1 VVVTSPEAVTGA
13 SATDTDRIIARIE
26 RVPVSRFHWRVAGT
40 LGAGTFFDAFDIVAI
55 GVVLTA
61 VSGTFHLNSAQAG
74 WLVSA
79 GFLGQGIGAVGFGLA
94 SARLG
99 RRTVFLTALLLI
111 GCFAAVSVV
120 SWNGFSLGAI
130 RLLQGLGLGAEV
142 PVASALLAELV
153 TGPRRG
159 RVSVLY
165 KLASPLGNL
174 TGSLVAAALLAAA
187 PPSTAW
193 RLLFAVGAAPLL
205 VAVVAAGTLPESPR
219 YLVRRGRYAEAE
231 AIVTAMEASAAGRL
245 APATERTAPA
255 DLGRTRFGELFSAD
269 YARRT
274 RLAWVLWFTGYFVLL
289 GATVW
294 LPSQVVR
301 IGHVSQSRA
310 SLLAGSI
317 VVGAVVL
324 ILVVAALVER
334 DGRRPLLIAGYTVSL
349 LGGLLGTGFWLTG
362 SLHGWLPLYLAGL
375 LLLLG
380 VSAIDPL
387 IYAYTAELFPTRMR
401 SWASLSASAWRAVAA
416 VIAPIVIGQ
425 LLQAGLG
432 IGVVFALFTVVVLIG
447 LTAQAGWGVETKR
460 AQLERIAR

>member
-1 VVVTSPEAVTGA
+1 MTSPEAVTGPSTTEA
-13 SATDTDRIIARIE
+13 DRLIARIE
-26 RVPVSRFHWRVAGT
+26 RVPVSRFHWRVVGT
-40 LGAGTFFDAFDIVAI
+40 LGTGTFFDAFDIVAI

-61 VSGTFHLNSAQAG
+61 VSGTFHLDSAQAG

-79 GFLGQGIGAVGFGLA
+79 GFLGQGIGAVGFGLV
-94 SARLG
+94 SERFG

-111 GCFAAVSVV
+111 GSFAAVSVA
-120 SWNGFSLGAI
+120 SWSGFSLGAI

-174 TGSLVAAALLAAA
+174 TGSLVAAALLAAT

-193 RLLFAVGAAPLL
+193 RLLFAIGAAPLL
-205 VAVVAAGTLPESPR
+205 VAAVAAVTLPESPR
-219 YLVRRGRYAEAE
+219 FLVRRGRYAEAE
-231 AIVTAMEASAAGRL
+231 AIVTAMETSAGGRLPAPAGRV
-245 APATERTAPA
+245 APA
-255 DLGRTRFGELFSAD
+255 DLRPTRFGELFSPD

-274 RLAWVLWFTGYFVLL
+274 RLVWVLWFTCYFVLL

-294 LPSQVVR
+294 LPNQFVKV
-301 IGHVSQSRA
+301 GHVSQSRA

-317 VVGAVVL
+317 VVGVVLL

-334 DGRRPLLIAGYTVSL
+334 VGRKPLLIAGYVVAL
-349 LGGLLGTGFWLTG
+349 LGGLAGIACWLTG
-362 SLHGWLPLYLAGL
+362 NLHSWLPLYLAGL

-380 VSAIDPL
+380 VGMIDPL
-387 IYAYTAELFPTRMR
+387 VYAYTAELFPTRMR

-432 IGVVFALFTVVVLIG
+432 IGVVFVLFTVVVLIG
-447 LTAQAGWGVETKR
+447 LTAQAGWGIETKQ
-460 AQLERIAR
+460 AQLERLAR

>member
-1 VVVTSPEAVTGA
+1 MTSSEAVTGP
-13 SATDTDRIIARIE
+13 SATEADRLIARIE
-26 RVPVSRFHWRVAGT
+26 RVPVSRFHWRVVGT

-79 GFLGQGIGAVGFGLA
+79 GFLGQGIGAVGFGLV
-94 SARLG
+94 SERFG

-111 GCFAAVSVV
+111 GCFAGVSVV

-142 PVASALLAELV
+142 PVASALLAEMV

-165 KLASPLGNL
+165 KLSSPLGNL
-174 TGSLVAAALLAAA
+174 TGSLVAAALLAATA
-187 PPSTAW
+187 PSTAW
-193 RLLFAVGAAPLL
+193 RLLFAIGAAPLL
-205 VAVVAAGTLPESPR
+205 VAAVATVTLPESPR
-219 YLVRRGRYAEAE
+219 FLVRRGRYAEAE
-231 AIVTAMEASAAGRL
+231 AIVTTMERSAGGRL
-245 APATERTAPA
+245 PAPAERVAPA
-255 DLGRTRFGELFSAD
+255 DLRPTRFGELFSPD

-274 RLAWVLWFTGYFVLL
+274 RLVWVLWFTCYFVLL

-294 LPSQVVR
+294 LPNQFVKV
-301 IGHVSQSRA
+301 GHVSQSRA

-317 VVGAVVL
+317 VVGVVLL

-334 DGRRPLLIAGYTVSL
+334 VGRKPLLITGYVVAL
-349 LGGLLGTGFWLTG
+349 LGGLTGVACWLTG
-362 SLHGWLPLYLAGL
+362 NLNGWVPLYLAGL

-380 VSAIDPL
+380 VGMIDPL
-387 IYAYTAELFPTRMR
+387 VYAYTAELFPTRMR

-432 IGVVFALFTVVVLIG
+432 IGVVFVLFTVVVLIG
-447 LTAQAGWGVETKR
+447 LTAQAGWGIETKQ
-460 AQLERIAR
+460 AQLERLAR